1 MRWDE
6 SLSVG
11 IDAIDNQHR
20 EFVDC
25 VSDLERAQALSDRD
39 GVGRVIKRV
48 INFAS
53 THFAF
58 EEELME
64 RGGYKLRA
72 HHKAAHD
79 DFVRRMREYAR
90 RHAQGE
96 DVARRLL
103 SELNSWTT
111 NHMDRDDKDYAR
123 SVRPATKESWMSRA
137 RRVLANS

>member
-25 VSDLERAQALSDRD
+25 ITELERAQALSDRD
-39 GVGRVIKRV
+39 GVGRVIRRV
-48 INFAS
+48 MNFAL
-53 THFAF
+53 THFAL

-79 DFVRRMREYAR
+79 DFVRRMKDYAR
-90 RHAQGE
+90 SHQQGE
-96 DVARRLL
+96 DIARKLL

-123 SVRPATKESWMSRA
+123 SVRPYSRESWMRRA
-137 RRVLANS
+137 RRALAGS